1 MRTVFKHKPMPYT
14 QLSFYDP
21 EYKVGILGGGQLGRM
36 FIQEAINLDVTI
48 HILDPDQSAPSSKI
62 AHHFVCGSITDY
74 HEVVEFGKDKHVVT
88 IEIEHVNVD
97 ALEHLEKT
105 GVQVFPQPHLIRM
118 VQDKGLQKEF
128 YAAHQIPTASFKLIN
143 NKSELAAL
151 KNELPFVQKLRKGGY
166 DGKGVQVIKS
176 TDDFEKGFDAPSVI
190 EKMIDFEKE
199 LSVIVARNKQGEIKA
214 YPAVELVFNPEA
226 NLVEFLFSPANISD
240 EIEKKARQIAL
251 EVISKME
258 LVGIL
263 AVEMFLTKSGE
274 ILVNEIAPRPHN
286 SGHQTIEASF
296 TSQYEQ
302 HLRAILGLPL
312 GSTEIILPSV
322 MINLL
327 GEKNHDGTVHY
338 KGLEDALKIEGV
350 YPHIYGKT
358 KTKPFRKMGH
368 ATVLN
373 QSLEKAKKIAAELIS
388 VIKVESKK

>member
-1 MRTVFKHKPMPYT
+1 MSNTR
-14 QLSFYDP
+14 LNFYDT

-36 FIQEAINLDVTI
+36 FIQEAVNLDVNV
-48 HILDPDQSAPSSKI
+48 HILDPDLSAPSSKI
-62 AHHFVCGSITDY
+62 AHHFICGSITDFNQ
-74 HEVVEFGKDKHVVT
+74 VIEFGKDKQVVT

-97 ALEHLEKT
+97 ALEQLEKS
-105 GVQVFPQPHLIRM
+105 GIKVFPQPHLIRM

-128 YAAHQIPTASFKLIN
+128 YRKHGIPTASFKLIE
-143 NKSELAAL
+143 NKNDLISLID
-151 KNELPFVQKLRKGGY
+151 ELPFVQKLRKGGY
-166 DGKGVQVIKS
+166 DGKGVQVIR
-176 TDDFEKGFDAPSVI
+176 TAADFEKGFDAPSVI

-199 LSVIVARNKQGEIKA
+199 LSVIVARNEHGEIKA

-226 NLVEFLFSPANISD
+226 NLVEFLFSPANIT
-240 EIEKKARQIAL
+240 EETEKKARTTAVD
-251 EVISKME
+251 VISKME

-286 SGHQTIEASF
+286 SGHQTIEGSF

-312 GSTEIILPSV
+312 GSTENILPSV

-327 GEKNHDGTVHY
+327 GEKNHEGNVKY
-338 KGLEDALKIEGV
+338 RGLEDSLKIEGV

-368 ATVLN
+368 VTVLN
-373 QSLEKAKKIAAELIS
+373 KSLEKAKKIASELIS
-388 VIKVESKK
+388 IIKVESKK